1 MIQINEQSKIF
12 HLSSPAFSY
21 VLKVQDGQ
29 LLNLYWGAP
38 LTDADL
44 DYLVPSYRSGA
55 SFELLPYRLPL
66 ELPAV
71 GTGWYGEAAIQA
83 ENKDGNNIT
92 KLEYRAHKVLPHKPA
107 LQGLPHVHSASASSG
122 CAGHADLTTD
132 ETLQIQ
138 LVDELTEK
146 AQWNVTKAS
155 NS

>member
-44 DYLVPSYRSGA
+44 DYLVPSFRSGA

-83 ENKDGNNIT
+83 ENADGNNIT
-92 KLEYRAHKVLPHKPA
+92 KLEYRAHKVLPHKP
-107 LQGLPHVHSASASSG
+107 LPNRMRLFH
-122 CAGHADLTTD
+122 L
-132 ETLQIQ
+132 
-138 LVDELTEK
+138 
-146 AQWNVTKAS
+146 
-155 NS
+155 